1 MATGPN
7 RNNRWS
13 QVFAGLWSGVSA
25 QSRANRHAPRALA
38 LSLASTAVLILPAC
52 GDGGSG
58 ADDSKYAVSAAM
70 GHWLSDA
77 RSWALQGT
85 VPGGGSY
92 KLNLAI
98 APLAP
103 ADVPIVGGTGTRSQQ
118 TYSVDVDGA
127 TIDGSLI
134 YYFEASTLSFIAT
147 DNGTGSCDV
156 TRSNTALPIDA
167 LAGASGAI
175 STDVVYGDCTSGVTV
190 VSSAKNDWS
199 LQTTSGMVML
209 CWKATVLD
217 LAGIELA
224 KQTTCIEVAPDG
236 TLGSKASLVV
246 TASGV
251 PLLDARNF

>member
-127 TIDGSLI
+127 TIDRSLI
-134 YYFEASTLSFIAT
+134 TISKPRPCPSLQRTWQ
-147 DNGTGSCDV
+147 GSCDV

-175 STDVVYGDCTSGVTV
+175 SDVVYGDCTSGVTV